1 MLLQGLVFCK
11 SPIYGRTF
19 SHYNEILP
27 ETKKT
32 VNHLHVNFFLDKH
45 RYKLLISV
53 TTDFINEAVE
63 EQLLVKLV
71 TGNNAQLVL
80 HMFNSSET
88 AIIAAIVLVALGI
101 LGWGFVR
108 AKPYG
113 KLGILAWFQSVV
125 LVTPWLLFFS
135 LIAVGIYINIVG
147 ILALVV
153 ASAGLYIAIGR
164 QLRGM
169 GQEEILKKRAS
180 ERIAEE
186 ASIENSHQPSLTNQP
201 QQPEMMPIPEEDL
214 NVIRGIF
221 GIDTYFATQTIAYQ
235 EGAIFKGN
243 LRGEPQEVHNRLS
256 ASLQERIGDKYRLF
270 LLENPEGKPVVI
282 VLPSRN
288 DPRSMTTGQ
297 KVFAGI
303 LLLATIAT
311 TLEAGGILLNFD
323 FFSNPG
329 RYQESLPI
337 TVGFFMILLAHELG
351 HWILARRHQIKLSL
365 PYLLPSVQIGSFGAI
380 TRFES
385 LLPNRKV
392 LFDIALAGP
401 ALGGIVSTIMLVVG
415 LLLSQQGSLFQL
427 PNQFFQG
434 SILVGSLAR
443 VVLGEALR
451 SPLVEVHPL
460 VIIGWLGLV
469 VTALNLMPAGQLDG
483 GRIVQAIYGRKI
495 AGRTT
500 FVTLIVLGIVGLTN
514 SLALYWAIVILFLQ
528 RDSERPGLNEIS
540 EPDDARASLALLAL
554 FLMVTTLIPL
564 SPGLAGRLG
573 IGG

>member
-1 MLLQGLVFCK
+1 ML
-11 SPIYGRTF
+11 
-19 SHYNEILP
+19 
-27 ETKKT
+27 
-32 VNHLHVNFFLDKH
+32 
-45 RYKLLISV
+45 
-53 TTDFINEAVE
+53 
-63 EQLLVKLV
+63 
-71 TGNNAQLVL
+71 
-80 HMFNSSET
+80 NSSET
-88 AIIAAIVLVALGI
+88 AIIAAIVLLALGI

-125 LVTPWLLFFS
+125 LATPWLLFFG
-135 LIAVGIYINIVG
+135 LTTAGIYINIAGV
-147 ILALVV
+147 LFLVI
-153 ASAGLYIAIGR
+153 AFAGLYIAIGR
-164 QLRGM
+164 KLREM
-169 GQEEILKKRAS
+169 GQDEMLKKRAS

-186 ASIENSHQPSLTNQP
+186 TLQENSSQPLLENTPS
-201 QQPEMMPIPEEDL
+201 QPEIIPIPEEDL
-214 NVIRGIF
+214 NTIRGIF
-221 GIDTYFATQTIAYQ
+221 GIDTYFATETIAYQ

-243 LRGEPQEVHNRLS
+243 LRGEPEEVHNRLS
-256 ASLQERIGDKYRLF
+256 KSLRERVGDKYRLF
-270 LLENPEGKPVVI
+270 LLENPEGRPTII

-288 DPRSMTTGQ
+288 DPRSMSPGQ
-297 KVFAGI
+297 KAFAGI
-303 LLLATIAT
+303 LLFATIAT

-323 FFSNPG
+323 FFSNPA
-329 RYQESLPI
+329 RFKESLPI
-337 TVGFFMILLAHELG
+337 AAGFLVVLLAHEMG
-351 HWILARRHQIKLSL
+351 HWLLARRHQVKLSL

-401 ALGGIVSTIMLVVG
+401 AVGGILSLLILIVG
-415 LLLSQQGSLFQL
+415 LLFSHQGSVFQL

-443 VVLGEALR
+443 VVLGETLQ
-451 SPLVEVHPL
+451 SPLVDVNPL

-500 FVTLIVLGIVGLTN
+500 FATLIILGIVGLGN
-514 SLALYWAIVILFLQ
+514 SLALYWAIVVLFLQ
-528 RDSERPGLNEIS
+528 RDLERPNLNEIT
-540 EPDDARASLALLAL
+540 EPDDARAALGLVAL
-554 FLMVTTLIPL
+554 FLMVATLIPL
-564 SPGLAGRLG
+564 SPSLAGRLG